1 METNSTI
8 QTSLCIWTCHKC
20 LRRYAIGTTQ
30 RCIDCGHRNCHS
42 EKATVVDHCIVQ
54 SDSSGW
60 RRIYSARRSRL
71 LQQQSSP
78 SDEEPMIAVD
88 REASGQQESG
98 RLEKMP
104 NGTSSCFTDCASPGD
119 CFSTTASTRTAK
131 RANRSSSSSSS
142 SEPSSK
148 KPMKKPRNMSARHK
162 RRHRRNFKKTPS
174 PLSQEWCIDD
184 VLDEEADDD
193 AVIIGGGERVGVVE
207 GKEEASGEVVR
218 TTKDWGPGE
227 RGDPA

>member
-1 METNSTI
+1 METDSNI
-8 QTSLCIWTCHKC
+8 QPIPCLWTCHKC

-42 EKATVVDHCIVQ
+42 EKATVVTHCIVQ

-60 RRIYSARRSRL
+60 ERIYNARRSRL

-78 SDEEPMIAVD
+78 SDEEPMIAAD

-119 CFSTTASTRTAK
+119 CFSTTASSRTAK
-131 RANRSSSSSSS
+131 RANRSSSSSS

-184 VLDEEADDD
+184 VLDEEVADD
-193 AVIIGGGERVGVVE
+193 AVITGGE
-207 GKEEASGEVVR
+207 EEASGKVVR
-218 TTKDWGPGE
+218 TTKDWDQE
-227 RGDPA
+227 REEIRFTIP